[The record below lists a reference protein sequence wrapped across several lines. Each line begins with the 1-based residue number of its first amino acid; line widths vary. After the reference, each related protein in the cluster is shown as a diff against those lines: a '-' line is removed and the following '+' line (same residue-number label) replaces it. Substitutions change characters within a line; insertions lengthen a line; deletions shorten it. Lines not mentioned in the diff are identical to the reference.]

1 MFYGLSKVLKQLLPK
16 QLFYRGLLIV
26 ALPIVILQI
35 TISVVFFDSLWIK
48 TNKGMTRA
56 LVGEIKTFI
65 DLYTSDGVD
74 KSFIENTFEQYS
86 QIDVIYFNEKEFS
99 DLMNEKWYSP
109 IDRSLR
115 RELKSKNLNY
125 WFDTSRFKNT
135 VNLKI
140 QVQSGYFDFFIPR
153 DRLTSTSVRI
163 FALWITLPA
172 ILIVAIAIIFLK
184 NQTRPIKKLAEV
196 SKKFGR
202 GEDIEE
208 FVPSGA
214 SEIRQAG
221 FEFEKMRKRIL
232 RHLNQ
237 RSEMLSGIS
246 HDLRTPLTRMK
257 LQISLMKDE
266 KAKSELETDVNEMT
280 SMLDSY
286 VSFVKTE
293 SPEPIETIIINELI
307 GDIVK
312 TVEKNG
318 IELTIKEKNTIQTS
332 GRQIQLKRAFNNIID
347 NSQRYAKK
355 IEIILYT
362 NEKDCVIEFNDDGEG
377 IPKNKYEDVFKP
389 FFTLDPSRNKLKGES
404 GLGLTITRDIIRSH
418 GGDVKLS
425 ESNLGGLQL
434 KVLLPL

>member
-1 MFYGLSKVLKQLLPK
+1 MIKKIIPSTLIGRSIIIIFVPIIIIVLLTSFVFYQTSWSIISKRLTESVAADINVLVKLINSDLTDNAINIANQDFKMKIKIVNDKKLLSSKLNYNSGILSNRLKQSLSNLK
-16 QLFYRGLLIV
+16 KKFDYDLSNIEEGVLIY
-26 ALPIVILQI
+26 IQIDKDIL
-35 TISVVFFDSLWIK
+35 
-48 TNKGMTRA
+48 
-56 LVGEIKTFI
+56 EIN
-65 DLYTSDGVD
+65 VD
-74 KSFIENTFEQYS
+74 K
-86 QIDVIYFNEKEFS
+86 
-99 DLMNEKWYSP
+99 
-109 IDRSLR
+109 
-115 RELKSKNLNY
+115 
-125 WFDTSRFKNT
+125 
-135 VNLKI
+135 
-140 QVQSGYFDFFIPR
+140 
-153 DRLTSTSVRI
+153 DRLYSGSAFVFLLWMI
-163 FALWITLPA
+163 FASI
-172 ILIVAIAIIFLK
+172 ILFFMSYFLMSRQLRPLKRLAII
-184 NQTRPIKKLAEV
+184 AET
-196 SKKFGR
+196 FGR
-202 GEDIEE
+202 GLDAPDIKTA
-208 FVPSGA
+208 GA
-214 SEIRQAG
+214 YEIRQTANA
-221 FEFEKMRKRIL
+221 FNQMRTRIKRFL
-232 RHLNQ
+232 KQ
-237 RSEMLSGIS
+237 RTEMLAGVS

-266 KAKSELETDVNEMT
+266 KAKSELEVDVNEMT

-318 IELTIKEKNTIQTS
+318 VELTIKEKNTIQTS

-347 NSQRYAKK
+347 NSKRYAKQ

-377 IPKNKYEDVFKP
+377 IPRDKYEDVFKP

>member
-1 MFYGLSKVLKQLLPK
+1 MIKKIIPSTLIGRSIIIIFVPIIIIVLLTSFVFYQTSWSIISKRLTESVAADINVLVKLINSDLTNNAINIANQDFKMKINIINDKQLLSSK
-16 QLFYRGLLIV
+16 FNLNSGILSNRLNQSLSNLKKKFDYDLSNLEEGVLIY
-26 ALPIVILQI
+26 IQIEEDIL
-35 TISVVFFDSLWIK
+35 
-48 TNKGMTRA
+48 
-56 LVGEIKTFI
+56 EIN
-65 DLYTSDGVD
+65 VD
-74 KSFIENTFEQYS
+74 K
-86 QIDVIYFNEKEFS
+86 
-99 DLMNEKWYSP
+99 
-109 IDRSLR
+109 
-115 RELKSKNLNY
+115 
-125 WFDTSRFKNT
+125 
-135 VNLKI
+135 
-140 QVQSGYFDFFIPR
+140 
-153 DRLTSTSVRI
+153 DRLYSESAFVFLLWMI
-163 FALWITLPA
+163 FASI
-172 ILIVAIAIIFLK
+172 ILFFMSYFLMSRQLRPLKRLAII
-184 NQTRPIKKLAEV
+184 AET
-196 SKKFGR
+196 FGR
-202 GEDIEE
+202 GLDAPDIKTA
-208 FVPSGA
+208 GA
-214 SEIRQAG
+214 YEIRQTANA
-221 FEFEKMRKRIL
+221 FNQMRTRIKRFL
-232 RHLNQ
+232 KQ
-237 RSEMLSGIS
+237 RTEMLAGVS

-266 KAKSELETDVNEMT
+266 KAKSELEVDVNEMT

-312 TVEKNG
+312 TVEKKG

-347 NSQRYAKK
+347 NSKRYAKK

-377 IPKNKYEDVFKP
+377 IPRDKYEDVFKP

-425 ESNLGGLQL
+425 DSNLGGLQL

>member
-1 MFYGLSKVLKQLLPK
+1 MIKKIIPSTLIGRSIIIIFVPIIIIVLLTSFVFYQTSWSIISKRLTESVAADINVLVKLINSDLTDNAINIANQDFKMKINIINDKQLLSSK
-16 QLFYRGLLIV
+16 FSLNSGILSNRLNQSLSNLKKKFDYDLSNLEEGVLIY
-26 ALPIVILQI
+26 IQIDNDIL
-35 TISVVFFDSLWIK
+35 
-48 TNKGMTRA
+48 
-56 LVGEIKTFI
+56 EIN
-65 DLYTSDGVD
+65 VD
-74 KSFIENTFEQYS
+74 K
-86 QIDVIYFNEKEFS
+86 
-99 DLMNEKWYSP
+99 
-109 IDRSLR
+109 
-115 RELKSKNLNY
+115 
-125 WFDTSRFKNT
+125 
-135 VNLKI
+135 
-140 QVQSGYFDFFIPR
+140 
-153 DRLTSTSVRI
+153 DRLYSESAFVFLLWMI
-163 FALWITLPA
+163 FASI
-172 ILIVAIAIIFLK
+172 ILFFMSYFLMSRQLRPLKRLAII
-184 NQTRPIKKLAEV
+184 AET
-196 SKKFGR
+196 FGR
-202 GEDIEE
+202 GLDAPDIKTA
-208 FVPSGA
+208 GA
-214 SEIRQAG
+214 YEIRQTANA
-221 FEFEKMRKRIL
+221 FNQMRTRIKRFL
-232 RHLNQ
+232 KQ
-237 RSEMLSGIS
+237 RTEMLAGVS

-266 KAKSELETDVNEMT
+266 KAKSELEVDVNEMT

-318 IELTIKEKNTIQTS
+318 VELTIKEKNTIQTS

-377 IPKNKYEDVFKP
+377 IPRDKYEDVFKP

-425 ESNLGGLQL
+425 DSNLGGLQL

>member
-1 MFYGLSKVLKQLLPK
+1 MIKKIIPSTLIGRSIIIIFVPIIIIVLLTSFVFYQTSWSIISKRLTESVAADINVLVKLINGDLTDNAINIANQDFKMKINIINDKQLLSSK
-16 QLFYRGLLIV
+16 FSLNSGILSNRLNQSLSNLKKKFDYDLSNLEEGVLIY
-26 ALPIVILQI
+26 IQIDNDIL
-35 TISVVFFDSLWIK
+35 
-48 TNKGMTRA
+48 
-56 LVGEIKTFI
+56 EIN
-65 DLYTSDGVD
+65 VD
-74 KSFIENTFEQYS
+74 K
-86 QIDVIYFNEKEFS
+86 
-99 DLMNEKWYSP
+99 
-109 IDRSLR
+109 
-115 RELKSKNLNY
+115 
-125 WFDTSRFKNT
+125 
-135 VNLKI
+135 
-140 QVQSGYFDFFIPR
+140 
-153 DRLTSTSVRI
+153 DRLYSESAFVFLLWMI
-163 FALWITLPA
+163 FASI
-172 ILIVAIAIIFLK
+172 ILFFMSYFLMSRQLRPLKRLAII
-184 NQTRPIKKLAEV
+184 AET
-196 SKKFGR
+196 FGR
-202 GEDIEE
+202 GLDAPDIKTA
-208 FVPSGA
+208 GA
-214 SEIRQAG
+214 YEIRQTANA
-221 FEFEKMRKRIL
+221 FNQMRTRIKRFL
-232 RHLNQ
+232 KQ
-237 RSEMLSGIS
+237 RTEMLAGVS

-266 KAKSELETDVNEMT
+266 KAKSELEVDVNEMT

-318 IELTIKEKNTIQTS
+318 VELTIKEKNTIQTS

-377 IPKNKYEDVFKP
+377 IPRDKYEDVFKP

-425 ESNLGGLQL
+425 DSNLGGLQL